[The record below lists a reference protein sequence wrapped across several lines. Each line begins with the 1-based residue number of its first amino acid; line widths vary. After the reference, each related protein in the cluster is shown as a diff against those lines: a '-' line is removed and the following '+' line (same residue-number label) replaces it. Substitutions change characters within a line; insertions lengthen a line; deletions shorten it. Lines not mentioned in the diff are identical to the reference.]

1 MVGAFLMLIYQE
13 GSDFYGY
20 VRYYCENGVP
30 EGIEAIS
37 CRRSVY
43 GYEILQKRTLCL
55 CSKFLHNCGEIEHTK
70 S

>member
-30 EGIEAIS
+30 EV
-37 CRRSVY
+37 SVR
-43 GYEILQKRTLCL
+43 I
-55 CSKFLHNCGEIEHTK
+55 
-70 S
+70 